1 MSLLV
6 PHRRRLWLY
15 AVTALTLVFLVA
27 PIAVIVPM
35 SFSGSRFLEFPPK
48 VWSLR
53 WYESFLADATW
64 TGALLL
70 SLKLAA
76 ATAVIAT
83 PLGVAAAYALHTRL
97 LPSFRRLQTV
107 LLLPLMVP
115 HIILAVGL
123 FYMYAKFG
131 WLGSFPALLAANVM
145 MALPFIV
152 VTTTS
157 GLRDFDMNQELAA
170 RSMGCS
176 RFEAFRRVTLPQISG
191 SVSSGVVFAFATA
204 LDEVV
209 IALFVS
215 SGDNTTVTKVMFSS
229 LRDEIDPTIAA
240 VSALMIGTV
249 LALTMLSRA
258 GAWAFRAWKALSSHR
273 SADLEVRAHRR

>member
-15 AVTALTLVFLVA
+15 LLTALTLLFLVA
-27 PIAVIVPM
+27 PVIVIVPM
-35 SFSGSRFLEFPPK
+35 SFSGSRFLDFPPK

-53 WYESFLADATW
+53 WYDRFFADASW
-64 TGALLL
+64 YGAMLL

-76 ATAVIAT
+76 VTALIAT
-83 PLGVAAAYALHTRL
+83 PLGVAAAYALHVGQHAL
-97 LPSFRRLQTV
+97 LRRLHTI

-123 FYMYAKFG
+123 FYMYVRLG
-131 WLGSFPALLAANVM
+131 WLGTFGGLLAANLM
-145 MALPFIV
+145 MALPFVV
-152 VTTTS
+152 VTTLS
-157 GLRDFDMNQELAA
+157 GLRDFDMSQELAA

-176 RFEAFRRVTLPQISG
+176 RFEAFCRVTLPQISG
-191 SVSSGVVFAFATA
+191 SIWSGVIFAFVTA

-215 SGDNTTVTKVMFSS
+215 SGDATTVTKVMFSS

-240 VSALMIGTV
+240 VSSLLITTAFAVV
-249 LALTMLSRA
+249 LLARGAARLTRGRP
-258 GAWAFRAWKALSSHR
+258 GA
-273 SADLEVRAHRR
+273 